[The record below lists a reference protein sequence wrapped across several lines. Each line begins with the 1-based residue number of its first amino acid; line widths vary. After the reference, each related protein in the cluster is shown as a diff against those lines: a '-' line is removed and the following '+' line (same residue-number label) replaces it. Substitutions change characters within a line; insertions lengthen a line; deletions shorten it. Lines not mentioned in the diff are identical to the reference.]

1 MIVLLLEVLLL
12 VAEPR
17 RVSSTLC
24 ALGSVARL
32 SVSMTLS
39 ISSGLYSLSNADCGK
54 PDSTGSHVDFARSM
68 TDFQRYDSVPE
79 ADDDCAE
86 DDDEDDTEN
95 DRADSDE
102 GIMYTVY
109 RATNTN
115 ELSTGS
121 KAPAVLISA
130 PSSPINTSGVRI
142 IVDGGSEC
150 HSCSGEEPTARDF
163 GNDDSCSEDGD
174 DGGAGGDGGDD
185 DGGDSRGDDGGDIRG
200 DDGGDSCGDDAVDDS
215 HFTVAD
221 SAPISSIPEINIDY
235 IELEM
240 DEADD
245 SRCSSQQ
252 HLLKNMT

>member
-1 MIVLLLEVLLL
+1 M
-12 VAEPR
+12 
-17 RVSSTLC
+17 SSTLC

-39 ISSGLYSLSNADCGK
+39 ISSGLYSLSNADGGK
-54 PDSTGSHVDFARSM
+54 PDSSGSHVDFARSL

-86 DDDEDDTEN
+86 DDDDEDEDCEN

-102 GIMYTVY
+102 GILYMVCDE
-109 RATNTN
+109 TNAN
-115 ELSTGS
+115 ELSAGI

-150 HSCSGEEPTARDF
+150 QSCSGEELTVGDF
-163 GNDDSCSEDGD
+163 SNGDSCSEDDDDGCDGGD
-174 DGGAGGDGGDD
+174 DGG
-185 DGGDSRGDDGGDIRG
+185 SRGDDGGD
-200 DDGGDSCGDDAVDDS
+200 CS

-221 SAPISSIPEINIDY
+221 NDPISDTPATLNVDY

-245 SRCSSQQ
+245 NRCSSQQ
-252 HLLKNMT
+252 HLLNMT